1 MIATTKLRPTAA
13 PQTEMVSRMM
23 GIGVCDRDSEV
34 EVYITSSM
42 NRRSIIVS
50 IHMSAS
56 IRCLCC
62 IDRLRIVVIKAIAV
76 IVLINS
82 IIGA

>member
-1 MIATTKLRPTAA
+1 
-13 PQTEMVSRMM
+13 
-23 GIGVCDRDSEV
+23 
-34 EVYITSSM
+34 M

-50 IHMSAS
+50 MHISAS

-62 IDRLRIVVIKAIAV
+62 MDRLKIVVIKAMAR
-76 IVLINS
+76 IVLISS